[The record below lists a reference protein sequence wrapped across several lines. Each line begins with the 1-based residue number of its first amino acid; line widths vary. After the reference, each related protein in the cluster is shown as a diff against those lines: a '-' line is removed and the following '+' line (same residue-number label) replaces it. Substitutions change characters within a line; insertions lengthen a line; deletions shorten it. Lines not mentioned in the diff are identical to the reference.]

1 MDRIGIRELK
11 QKTSAV
17 MRRVANG
24 EVMEVTD
31 HGHPVARIVPLRPGT
46 LDQMIAEGRVTPAR
60 HDPRE
65 LMAELGLPL
74 PAVHGQKLPSEILAD
89 MRADER

>member
-46 LDQMIAEGRVTPAR
+46 LDQMIAEGRVTAAR

-74 PAVHGQKLPSEILAD
+74 PAVRGQKLPSEILTD